1 MENLDKL
8 FVRYSIALGG
18 FGLTLSL
25 RELGLSFIAI
35 MGFIIT
41 FCSILSVLMAILNV
55 LETRYEEKHEAGQ
68 QRR

>member
-35 MGFIIT
+35 VGFVIT
-41 FCSILSVLMAILNV
+41 FCSILSVLMSILSV
-55 LETRYEEKHEAGQ
+55 LETRYEERHEA
-68 QRR
+68 